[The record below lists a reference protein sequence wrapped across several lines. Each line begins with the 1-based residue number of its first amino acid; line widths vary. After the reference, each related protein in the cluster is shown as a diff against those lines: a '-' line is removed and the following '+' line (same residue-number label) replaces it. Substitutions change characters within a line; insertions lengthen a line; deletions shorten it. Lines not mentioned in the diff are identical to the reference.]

1 MVDTSVIN
9 EVVKQVEKY
18 RSRLI
23 QLEEEKKK
31 LEVELPLV
39 KTNLDALERTL
50 AIIQGKEVE
59 SKEQIGVSLK
69 PSSSSTEDLRYLL
82 RKDSLTDLAYS
93 LLKEDGNPL
102 SPSELF
108 ERIKAKKPDVKKY
121 SLMSG
126 IYRLINLKRVFKK
139 SQGKIGLLEWGK

>member
-1 MVDTSVIN
+1 MVDVIN
-9 EVVKQVEKY
+9 EIVKQVEKY
-18 RSRLI
+18 RNRLM
-23 QLEEEKKK
+23 QLEDEKKK

-59 SKEQIGVSLK
+59 TKEQIGLFLK

-82 RKDSLTDLAYS
+82 REGSLTDLAYS
-93 LLKEDGNPL
+93 LLKENGNPL
-102 SPSELF
+102 SPGELF
-108 ERIKAKKPDVKKY
+108 ERIREKKPDVKKY

-139 SQGKIGLLEWGK
+139 SHGKIGLLEWKK